1 MNWKII
7 FKSLGHKDMRKRILA
22 VLGILLVFRIMAH
35 IPVPLADPQTL
46 KQVLNNLFTST
57 NTPQLLSFINI
68 LSGGA
73 LANFSIMIAG
83 LGPYINASI
92 IMQLLTKAVPRL
104 EKMHK
109 DEGEFGR
116 KKINQYTRILTFPL
130 AIIQSVGTIY
140 LIRQEAQSIGG
151 IGDIT
156 ANTSL
161 MQWVL
166 MIAALTGGSMVL
178 MWLGELITER
188 SVGNGI
194 SLLITVGIVGRLPSL
209 IKEVWSMTHWTDAAN
224 VAGDKLT
231 IFHRHYSKHGLI
243 IFGIMTA
250 AVVFITWAVVKLNE
264 ASRRLTVNYAKRVQG
279 NRTYGGV
286 TTTLPVKLITAGVI
300 PIIFAVAF
308 LSVPSF
314 AGQLMTHGQGAAM
327 INPHT
332 KWQHLGVTLS
342 TLFANPSA
350 ATFSVGGWK
359 PWVYPIVYF
368 LLVFIF
374 TYFYTSVTFNSKEIS
389 ENLQKQG
396 GFIADIRSGK
406 QTEKYLSRIV
416 NRLTLFGAIALG
428 ILAVLPIIA
437 QVKLNQNIAIG
448 GTSILIL
455 VSVSLE
461 TLRQVESRALM
472 ITYDQYEAP
481 DYFYESDNM
490 AGATKVLRFRDKIP
504 GRRPADLTAA
514 PSSRVGL
521 FERVRGSKKK

>member
-1 MNWKII
+1 MNWGII
-7 FKSLGHKDMRKRILA
+7 LRSLGHKEMRTRILA
-22 VLGILLVFRIMAH
+22 VLGMLLVFRILAH
-35 IPVPLADPQTL
+35 VPVPLSDPHTL
-46 KQVLNNLFTST
+46 KQVLNNLFTQT
-57 NTPQLLSFINI
+57 NQNSLLGFLNV

-73 LANFSIMIAG
+73 LANFSIMLVG

-109 DEGEFGR
+109 DEGEYGR
-116 KKINQYTRILTFPL
+116 KKINQYTRMLTFPL

-156 ANTSL
+156 ANTSIWQWAL
-161 MQWVL
+161 MV
-166 MIAALTGGSMVL
+166 AALTGGSMIL

-188 SVGNGI
+188 GIGNGI

-209 IKEVWSMTHWTDAAN
+209 ISELWGSTHWQASVSAAS
-224 VAGDKLT
+224 DKLVM
-231 IFHRHYSKHGLI
+231 FHRNFSKHGLI
-243 IFGIMTA
+243 IFGVVTL

-286 TTTLPVKLITAGVI
+286 TTVLPVKLITAGVI

-314 AGQLMTHGQGAAM
+314 AGQLLTHGKGANLT
-327 INPHT
+327 NPTSHGE
-332 KWQHLGVTLS
+332 HIGVSLS
-342 TLFANPSA
+342 QLFQNPSVQTFA
-350 ATFSVGGWK
+350 AGGWK
-359 PWVYPIVYF
+359 PWVYPLTYF
-368 LLVFIF
+368 FLVFVF

-396 GFIADIRSGK
+396 GFIADVRSGK
-406 QTEKYLSRIV
+406 QTEKYLSNIV
-416 NRLTLFGAIALG
+416 NRLTLFGATALG
-428 ILAVLPIIA
+428 LLAILPILA
-437 QVKLNQNIAIG
+437 QVYVNQRIAIG

-455 VSVSLE
+455 VSVALE
-461 TLRQVESRALM
+461 TMRQVESRALM
-472 ITYDQYEAP
+472 ITYDQYEQP
-481 DYFYESDNM
+481 DYFYED
-490 AGATKVLRFRDKIP
+490 AVPATGSSRLSFRNRLG

-514 PSSRVGL
+514 PSLRVAF
-521 FERVRGSKKK
+521 FERFRRNKK

>member
-1 MNWKII
+1 
-7 FKSLGHKDMRKRILA
+7 MRNRILA
-22 VLGILLVFRIMAH
+22 VIGMLLVFRILAH
-35 IPVPLADPQTL
+35 IPVPLGDPHTL
-46 KQVLNNLFTST
+46 KQVLKNLFEQS
-57 NTPQLLSFINI
+57 NSNQLLGFLNV

-73 LANFSIMIAG
+73 LANFSIMLVG

-92 IMQLLTKAVPRL
+92 IMQLLTKAIPKL
-104 EKMHK
+104 EAMNK
-109 DEGEFGR
+109 EGEFGR
-116 KKINQYTRILTFPL
+116 KKINQYTRMLTFPL

-140 LIRQEAQSIGG
+140 LIRQEAAQIGG
-151 IGDIT
+151 LGDIT
-156 ANTSL
+156 AHTSF
-161 MQWVL
+161 MQWVV

-188 SVGNGI
+188 SIGNGI
-194 SLLITVGIVGRLPSL
+194 SLLITVGIVSRLPTL
-209 IKEVWSMTHWTDAAN
+209 ITELWSSVYWTSSSAQA
-224 VAGDKLT
+224 DKFYL
-231 IFHRHYSKHGLI
+231 FHRNFSKHGMILFWI
-243 IFGIMTA
+243 VA
-250 AVVFITWAVVKLNE
+250 LAVIFITWAVVKLNE

-314 AGQLMTHGQGAAM
+314 VGQLLTHGQGASFVPHSHWGK
-327 INPHT
+327 IGVQLSELFQNPT
-332 KWQHLGVTLS
+332 AS
-342 TLFANPSA
+342 TFAA
-350 ATFSVGGWK
+350 GGWK
-359 PWVYPIVYF
+359 PWVYPITYF

-374 TYFYTSVTFNSKEIS
+374 TYFYTSVTFNAKEIA

-396 GFIADIRSGK
+396 GFIADVRSGK
-406 QTEKYLSRIV
+406 QTEKYLSKIV
-416 NRLTLFGAIALG
+416 NRLTLFGASALG
-428 ILAVLPIIA
+428 LLAVLPILA

-481 DYFYESDNM
+481 EYFYEED
-490 AGATKVLRFRDKIP
+490 ATPGTASRRLRFIP
-504 GRRPADLTAA
+504 RRNR
-514 PSSRVGL
+514 SG
-521 FERVRGSKKK
+521 K